1 MIISIIYKI
10 FNLLFFVNTKYYLP
24 FMNKYLLNN
33 NIFSIIKLLKEN
45 LLMYIDKEFQLI
57 YFYLF
62 VKVY

>member
-1 MIISIIYKI
+1 
-10 FNLLFFVNTKYYLP
+10 
-24 FMNKYLLNN
+24 MNKYLLNN

-62 VKVY
+62 VKEY